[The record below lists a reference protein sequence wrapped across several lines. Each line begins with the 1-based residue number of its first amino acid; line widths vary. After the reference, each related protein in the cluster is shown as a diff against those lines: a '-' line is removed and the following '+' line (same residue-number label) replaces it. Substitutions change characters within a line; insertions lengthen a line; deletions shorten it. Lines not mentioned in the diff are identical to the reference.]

1 MFSHTSLSYKKAARI
16 LTVVCGL
23 LFSVFSFVYLYMFQN
38 DTVEA
43 LHHSL
48 SQGKTHYEP
57 LAGAIIITIVLLI
70 FRWGINGLMGLKGPV
85 RALSYFPSC
94 LLLGVLTDVER
105 NVFHGGSIADK
116 WIWLLPLL
124 LLIYVGV
131 TFTLRRVFRLWLNRE
146 GSVWGLAN
154 SNLAILTLLCLM
166 TVCIGNSDVNFH
178 HELAIEKA
186 IRNKDYAE
194 ARMVGVK
201 SLEATRTL
209 TALRAYAL
217 SLEGTM
223 GEHLFEYPQ
232 YYGAEGLLF
241 APRSQETLQLN
252 ADSLYAYLGAAPS
265 ATEKPVDYLSRICR
279 NETGKYTALDYYLS
293 ALLLDKQLDRFVSEV
308 KTYCFEQDTLPRYY
322 REAMLLYRHTRPDY
336 AEEGQDTLMM
346 QRLDDYLSR
355 QKEFASSQEAKNFMR
370 REYGDTYW
378 WYYHYQ

>member
-1 MFSHTSLSYKKAARI
+1 MATRINLSYKKAARI

-23 LFSVFSFVYLYMFQN
+23 LFSAFSFVYLYMFQA
-38 DTVEA
+38 DVIEA

-48 SQGKTHYEP
+48 SHGKTHYEP
-57 LAGAIIITIVLLI
+57 LAGAVIITVVLLI

-85 RALSYFPSC
+85 RTLSYFPSC

-105 NVFHGGSIADK
+105 NVFQGGSIAGK

-146 GSVWGLAN
+146 GSLWELAN

-178 HELAIEKA
+178 HELAVEKA
-186 IRNKDYAE
+186 IRHKNYAE
-194 ARMVGVK
+194 ARMVGAK
-201 SLEATRTL
+201 SLETTRTL

-232 YYGAEGLLF
+232 YYGADGLLF
-241 APRSQETLQLN
+241 APRSQETLCLN
-252 ADSLYAYLGAAPS
+252 ADSLYAYLGAAPII
-265 ATEKPVDYLSRICR
+265 TEKPVDYLSRICR
-279 NETGKYTALDYYLS
+279 NESGKYTALDYYLC
-293 ALLLDKQLDRFVSEV
+293 ALLLDKQLDRFASEV

-322 REAMLLYRHTRPDY
+322 REAMLLYQHIHPDFA
-336 AEEGQDTLMM
+336 AEKKDTLAM
-346 QRLDDYLSR
+346 QRLDEYLSR
-355 QKEFASSQEAKNFMR
+355 QKEFSSPQEAKNFMR